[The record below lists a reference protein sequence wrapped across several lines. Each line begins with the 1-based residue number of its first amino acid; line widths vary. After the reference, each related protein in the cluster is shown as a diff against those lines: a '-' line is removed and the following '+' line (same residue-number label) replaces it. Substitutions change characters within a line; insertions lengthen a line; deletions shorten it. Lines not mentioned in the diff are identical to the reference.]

1 MTPWTLQKIHRSLI
15 MGEICL
21 LLLISL
27 LCLSFRLLALL
38 PLLLSQL
45 LPLISHFLPTLHH
58 LHLLQLTPWHL
69 LTLKPIHLLPPG
81 LSTSGDLETSGLET
95 SMSFQNVTDSLGS
108 PHQ

>member
-1 MTPWTLQKIHRSLI
+1 MPWTLQKFHRSLI
-15 MGEICL
+15 MGEMGL

-27 LCLSFRLLALL
+27 LCLSFRLLAL

-45 LPLISHFLPTLHH
+45 LPLTSHFLPTLHH
-58 LHLLQLTPWHL
+58 LHLLQLALLHL
-69 LTLKPIHLLPPG
+69 LMLKLIHLLPPG
-81 LSTSGDLETSGLET
+81 LSALGDLKISGLET